1 MKVFLTGAFFSVF
14 EEEMKRSDCYE
25 KVLADFFKK
34 KDIVTMSD
42 ISLYRKKIKSEH
54 PTLTEIELDKAS
66 FDYEA
71 EHLRQSDLVIC
82 DISKA
87 VMSTGFIL
95 GMAHEMQKDVIFA
108 YERKPRIGIQETG
121 GFPNSTFIVYDTLDE
136 LDLKL
141 RKVLTERGYGKP
153 AK

>member
-1 MKVFLTGAFFSVF
+1 MKVFLTGAFFSIY
-14 EEEMKRSDCYE
+14 EEETKRCDRYV
-25 KVLADFFKK
+25 KVLTDFFER
-34 KDIVTMSD
+34 KDIVTRDD
-42 ISLYRKKIKSEH
+42 ISEHIIKYDREH
-54 PTLTEIELDKAS
+54 PTLSEIELNKES
-66 FDYEA
+66 FDFEA
-71 EHLRQSDLVIC
+71 EQLRQSDLVIC